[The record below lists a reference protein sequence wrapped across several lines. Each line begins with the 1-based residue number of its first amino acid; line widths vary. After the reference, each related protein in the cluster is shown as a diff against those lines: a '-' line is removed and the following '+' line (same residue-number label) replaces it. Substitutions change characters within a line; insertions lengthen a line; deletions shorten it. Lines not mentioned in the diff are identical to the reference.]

1 MATITINLADL
12 HPGSLPLPLQGLISQ
27 DVWAQICHSVNT
39 ASSQAHCYSCAG
51 EVFVCLCCV
60 FPFIFL
66 CHPCFYMAWNQS
78 LTTGEV
84 NRLNQAFFGGARVL
98 GAINGALT
106 VNTALLQGGGGF
118 RAVPVLTQPLPAS
131 VYVSQPQPMPYSTP
145 TPVAS
150 PQISSNKNTGA
161 PSVRELNYSA
171 IPSAEP
177 VTVAAVP
184 FQPQQPRMLYVT
196 VPPNATTGQILT
208 VSAPTGQLVQV
219 TLPPGAT
226 PGQNLMVYY

>member
-1 MATITINLADL
+1 MTILASLSVLTIF
-12 HPGSLPLPLQGLISQ
+12 S
-27 DVWAQICHSVNT
+27 
-39 ASSQAHCYSCAG
+39 
-51 EVFVCLCCV
+51 
-60 FPFIFL
+60 
-66 CHPCFYMAWNQS
+66 
-78 LTTGEV
+78 EV

-219 TLPPGAT
+219 CTLFSLIYWLRVTLTVLGNSPSRCKSRAESYGLLLINVKNCVA
-226 PGQNLMVYY
+226 VIYYHDHAVLSS